1 MHRNSDGLNVLNNS
15 FSFPSGSSWIDQ
27 IMLWQSIKNNEAVI
41 VANWYKSN
49 FLLTNEDKF

>member
-1 MHRNSDGLNVLNNS
+1 MHRNSDGLKVLNNS

-27 IMLWQSIKNNEAVI
+27 IMLWQSIINNEAVI